1 MLTNGTKVFYAT
13 IVMVII
19 GKTERGDL
27 VLQSPVGEQW
37 IARKDDVIL
46 L

>member
-1 MLTNGTKVFYAT
+1 MENGSKVYYAT
-13 IVMVII
+13 IVMTII

-37 IARKDDVIL
+37 IARKQDVIEL
-46 L
+46 